1 MVIKMKKF
9 LFIGGD
15 KRQQYA
21 AQYLM
26 QQGHSVITAEDC
38 PEFDKMVG
46 EADYI
51 VLPLPVSRDG
61 VRVNSPLSVA
71 PLTLKKVIRALD
83 ESKTVFAGMPD
94 KETTVEL
101 ECKDIKL
108 YDYYKNEALTIL
120 NSISTAEGVI
130 HEAIGSM
137 NINLHGSKAAV
148 FGYGKASSALA
159 RRLVALGA
167 QVWAFAR
174 SERDRAY
181 AESDRCKAVKLDR
194 AAEEN
199 IGFDLVVNTV
209 PAPVI
214 DEKFIKTLPKSCLI
228 IEIASAPYGVDF
240 AAAEANGIRVIRS
253 PSLPG
258 RYSPKS
264 AGEAIA
270 RTILNTISLNEKG
283 GKPK

>member
-1 MVIKMKKF
+1 MKKF

-15 KRQQYA
+15 QRQQYA

-26 QQGHSVITAEDC
+26 RQGCSVTTAEDC
-38 PEFDKMVG
+38 PEFERMV
-46 EADYI
+46 EAADYI

-61 VRVNSPLSVA
+61 IRINSPMSIA

-83 ESKTVFAGMPD
+83 ESKTVFAGMPSKD
-94 KETTVEL
+94 LEVEL
-101 ECKDIKL
+101 SCKDIKL
-108 YDYYKNEALTIL
+108 YDYYKNEALAIL

-137 NINLHGSKAAV
+137 SIDLHGSKVAV

-174 SERDRAY
+174 SERDRAA
-181 AESDRCKAVKLDR
+181 AEADNCKAIPLDSISSQ
-194 AAEEN
+194 N
-199 IGFDLVVNTV
+199 IAFDLVVNTV
-209 PAPVI
+209 PAPVVT
-214 DEKFIKTLPKSCLI
+214 EKFIKSLPKSCLI
-228 IEIASAPYGVDF
+228 IEIASAPFGVDF
-240 AAAEANGIRVIRS
+240 TAAEAEGIRVIRC

-258 RYSPKS
+258 MYSPKS

-270 RTILNTISLNEKG
+270 RTILNIVNPG
-283 GKPK
+283 GELK

>member
-1 MVIKMKKF
+1 MKKF

-26 QQGHSVITAEDC
+26 QQGYSVTTAEDC
-38 PEFDKMVG
+38 PEFERMV
-46 EADYI
+46 EAADYI

-61 VRVNSPLSVA
+61 IRINSPMSIA
-71 PLTLKKVIRALD
+71 PLTIKKVIRALD
-83 ESKTVFAGMPD
+83 ESKTVFAGMPS
-94 KETTVEL
+94 KELAVEL
-101 ECKDIKL
+101 SCKDIKL
-108 YDYYKNEALTIL
+108 YDYYKNEALAIL

-137 NINLHGSKAAV
+137 NIDLHGSKVAV

-174 SERDRAY
+174 SERDRAT
-181 AESDRCKAVKLDR
+181 AEADNCKAVPLDK
-194 AAEEN
+194 ASNQN
-199 IGFDLVVNTV
+199 IAFDLVVNTV
-209 PAPVI
+209 PALVVT
-214 DEKFIKTLPKSCLI
+214 EKFIKSLPKSCLI
-228 IEIASAPYGVDF
+228 IEIASAPFGVDF
-240 AAAEANGIRVIRS
+240 AAAEAQGIRVIRS

-258 RYSPKS
+258 IYSPKS

-270 RTILNTISLNEKG
+270 RTILNTINPG
-283 GKPK
+283 GELK

>member
-1 MVIKMKKF
+1 MKKF

-26 QQGHSVITAEDC
+26 QQGHSVTTAEDC
-38 PEFDKMVG
+38 PEFDKMVS

-61 VRVNSPLSVA
+61 IRVNSPLSVA
-71 PLTLKKVIRALD
+71 PLSLKKVVRALD
-83 ESKTVFAGMPD
+83 ESKTVFAGMPTA
-94 KETTVEL
+94 EFALEL

-108 YDYYKNEALTIL
+108 YDYYKNEALAIL

-137 NINLHGSKAAV
+137 STNLHGSKIAV
-148 FGYGKASSALA
+148 FGYGKAGSALA
-159 RRLVALGA
+159 RRLTALGA
-167 QVWAFAR
+167 EVTAFAR
-174 SERDRAY
+174 SEKDRAA
-181 AESDRCKAVKLDR
+181 AEADGCKAVKLYSSYSYD
-194 AAEEN
+194 
-199 IGFDLVVNTV
+199 IPFDLVVNTI
-209 PAPVI
+209 PARVI
-214 DEKFIKTLPKSCLI
+214 DEKFISALPKTGLI

-240 AAAEANGIRVIRS
+240 EAAERNEIRVIRS

-270 RTILNTISLNEKG
+270 KTILNTVNSGVMNK
-283 GKPK
+283 